1 MLRSFWRQHHP
12 FKTDG
17 YGDEAGERYAGFK
30 EDVLALVSFLWKNG
44 STAQDQRNNR
54 IGWSPP
60 TWITQANF
68 PLPISK
74 PLCALRAPFLL
85 GTTFHPIHELPT
97 LLTATHTPLPKYIH
111 NPLSTTAESA
121 DTILLHPVLYAI
133 ICAIAMS
140 PMSRL
145 Q

>member
-17 YGDEAGERYAGFK
+17 YGDEAGERYTGFK

-68 PLPISK
+68 PYQNRYAHCEHRFSW
-74 PLCALRAPFLL
+74 ALRF
-85 GTTFHPIHELPT
+85 IQSMNC
-97 LLTATHTPLPKYIH
+97 PLF
-111 NPLSTTAESA
+111 
-121 DTILLHPVLYAI
+121 
-133 ICAIAMS
+133 
-140 PMSRL
+140 
-145 Q
+145 